1 MNAGKVAGSG
11 KLVILSGPS
20 GSGKSTVVTALLKHC
35 SVPLVLAVSA
45 TTRPARPGERDGRE
59 YYFLTPERFQRMRE
73 DGEFLECAEV
83 FGNWYGTLRS
93 EVAGRQLEGKWV
105 LLEIDV
111 QGALAVMEQQPDA
124 VSLFLKTPSTEQYE
138 RRLRGRKTEDE
149 QTIAKRLEGAQ
160 RELALAPRY
169 RYQVVNDRVERA
181 VEEICNILKHEEGS
195 CRA

>member
-1 MNAGKVAGSG
+1 MNEAQASGG

-35 SVPLVLAVSA
+35 PVPLVLAVSA

-59 YYFLTPERFQRMRE
+59 YYFLTPQRFQRMRE
-73 DGEFLECAEV
+73 NDEFLECAEV

-93 EVAGRQLEGKWV
+93 EVAGRQREGKWV

-111 QGALAVMEQQPDA
+111 QGALVVMEQQPDA
-124 VSLFLKTPSTEQYE
+124 ISLFLKTPSTEQYE
-138 RRLRGRKTEDE
+138 RRLRGRKTEDD

-169 RYQVVNDRVERA
+169 RYQVVNDRVEWA
-181 VEEICNILKHEEGS
+181 VEEICNILKHEEGG